1 MKKRLKQLMAVLL
14 VFTMVV
20 STGTISRYASAAAKM
35 ELSSSK
41 VTISV
46 GEAKTVTLKN
56 APKGAKATWS
66 TENSKIAKVQNGK
79 ITGVKEGSTTVVCK
93 VTYKV
98 NAKSVTK
105 VFKVSVTVNRVATPT
120 PTATPTPADKSN
132 ITASHKSANG
142 IATKDNG
149 QMRTDLTSKDLV
161 KLMGQA
167 WNLGNSLEA
176 TSVSKLTTP
185 TGYETA
191 WGNPVTTQ
199 KMIDGIKN
207 YGFNAIR
214 IPVAWSNMI
223 SDDGNYTIDNALL
236 DRVET
241 VINYALNN
249 EMYVII
255 NDHWD
260 GGWWGQFGSPDE
272 AIRTEAWK
280 RYESFW
286 TQISNRYK
294 EYSDRLIFES
304 ANEELGDRLNDKIDG
319 VTGVLTEKERYE
331 TVNKINQKF
340 VDIVRAS
347 GGNNE
352 SRHLLIAG
360 YNTDITKTCDSRFVM
375 PTDTTKNGTG
385 KLSISVHYYTPG
397 TYCIAESDQGW
408 GYSDTWGSKA
418 DINELHSYFDKMTK
432 FTKAGY
438 GVIIGEYGVQ
448 SPNKDGIPAFINE
461 VVTYGTKLGYCPVLW
476 DSGSW
481 YSRTTYKFKY
491 NDVAKVYIDATESNA
506 TLVDGGSNTG
516 IPKLQTMDESKLK
529 LVYTWEGIFTKND
542 GTNKLQHYEQTS
554 CSDGLKVFNNS
565 WGYYL
570 YLTADWASMTEPYIK
585 VYVKNDDVSLN
596 SSLQFGYVDLT
607 DGKMDNGNDVWY
619 DRVDF
624 QSTDGWL
631 GKCIKLNKNDLN
643 KYDALFLSSGN
654 GFTVTK
660 IEIYDLATK

>member
-1 MKKRLKQLMAVLL
+1 MKKILKQLLAVLL
-14 VFTMVV
+14 VISMVV
-20 STGTISRYASAAAKM
+20 STGTISKIASAAAKM
-35 ELSSSK
+35 ALSSSK
-41 VTISV
+41 VTINV

-56 APKGAKATWS
+56 APKGAEVTWVS
-66 TENSKIAKVQNGK
+66 ENSKIAAVKSGK
-79 ITGVKEGSTTVVCK
+79 ITGMKEGSTTVICK
-93 VTYKV
+93 VTYKL
-98 NAKSVTK
+98 NNKKVTNQ
-105 VFKVSVTVNRVATPT
+105 FEINVTVKRVAPT
-120 PTATPTPADKSN
+120 VIPDKSN
-132 ITASHKSANG
+132 ITTSHKSANG
-142 IATKDNG
+142 ITTKDNG
-149 QMRTDLTSKDLV
+149 QMRTELTSKELV
-161 KLMGQA
+161 KAMGLA

-176 TSVSKLTTP
+176 MSVSKLATP
-185 TGYETA
+185 AEYETA
-191 WGNPVTTQ
+191 WGNTVTTQ
-199 KMIDGIKN
+199 KVIDGIKK

-214 IPVAWSNMI
+214 TPIAWSNMI
-223 SDDGNYTIDNALL
+223 SEDGTYTIDDALF

-255 NDHWD
+255 NIHWD
-260 GGWWGQFGSPDE
+260 GGWWGQFGSSDDTVR
-272 AIRTEAWK
+272 AEAWK

-304 ANEELGDRLNDKIDG
+304 GNEEIGDRLNDKIDG
-319 VTGVLTEKERYE
+319 VAGVLTIDEQYE
-331 TVNKINQKF
+331 MANKINQKF

-352 SRHLLIAG
+352 ARHLLIAG
-360 YNTDITKTCDSRFVM
+360 FNTDIAKTCDSRFAM
-375 PTDTTKNGTG
+375 PTDTSKNGKN

-408 GYSDTWGSKA
+408 GYSDTWGTKE
-418 DINELHSYFDKMTK
+418 DITELHRNFDKMTK

-448 SPNKDGIPAFINE
+448 SPNKDGIPAFMKE

-491 NDVAKVYIDATESNA
+491 NDVAKVFIDATGSKAN
-506 TLVDGGSNTG
+506 LVDGGSNTG
-516 IPKLQTMDESKLK
+516 IPKLQYKEESQLK
-529 LVYTWEGIFTKND
+529 LVYTWEGTFTKND
-542 GTNKLQHYEQTS
+542 GSNKNQYYKQTS
-554 CSDGLKVFNNS
+554 CTDGLKVFNNS
-565 WGYYL
+565 WDYYL

-585 VYVKNDDVSLN
+585 VYVKNDEVSLN
-596 SSLQFGYVDLT
+596 SSLQFGYVELT
-607 DGKMDNGNDVWY
+607 DGIMDNGNDVWY

-624 QSTDGWL
+624 QAGDGWL
-631 GKCIKLNKNDLN
+631 GKCIKLNKKDLI

-654 GFTVTK
+654 GFSVTK
-660 IEIYDLATK
+660 IEIYDLADK